1 MVLSVTAVTGLLCC
15 ALCRFWVNCGK
26 ILAMKLWQAL
36 TGMGGGQAL
45 SSEFIKG
52 SCDY

>member
-1 MVLSVTAVTGLLCC
+1 MVVDVTTVTGLVRYM
-15 ALCRFWVNCGK
+15 LCRFQVNCGK
-26 ILAMKLWQAL
+26 ILAVKQWQAL
-36 TGMGGGQAL
+36 TGMGVGVL